1 MHRFAVLLSLV
12 VACADYAKPSVG
24 FYESGDFANAAR
36 AADQGLAQHPDD
48 DALWAMRVRSAL
60 ALGDPDGVAKAYAAY
75 IGHRGDDDQELLHGL
90 ALATLGQ
97 ALASPSAKLKMS
109 AIETIE
115 HLELQPLADD
125 VAAAMGDNDDR
136 VAATAAIAVLHAY
149 PQAPQVADAM
159 LHSESPEAR
168 RIVIAGL
175 ARKAGTIV
183 TGELE
188 KAANDPDPRV
198 RRAAIDGL
206 GRLTDKDAVTVL
218 AKRLADADEAV
229 RASAASALAEIGIGD
244 LAAFAKK
251 ALADSAVAVRVAG
264 VELLAAAEQRD
275 QLAQLVNDQDAIVAL
290 EAVLAIEQLGA
301 PMHKREGKM
310 VHDFVAPHTGL
321 GAAVVQRA
329 IASPK
334 WEVRAGAA
342 NMLVR
347 VVGKDAATPIAEQLA
362 KDLDAHVQL
371 AAARVLSHDST
382 ARDQAVAVFRAQLGG
397 ELATQAAGDLAAL
410 DGDPEAL
417 ATLAKLVRDPQ
428 RTAEQR
434 ADAAGA
440 HLIARKITPG
450 LVAALAD
457 ASGVVR
463 VEAASVLAA
472 LAKD

>member
-12 VACADYAKPSVG
+12 VACADYARPSVG

-48 DALWAMRVRSAL
+48 DALWGMRVRSAL
-60 ALGDPDGVAKAYAAY
+60 ALGDPEGVAKAYAGYVA
-75 IGHRGDDDQELLHGL
+75 HRGDDDQELLHGL
-90 ALATLGQ
+90 AMATLSQ
-97 ALASPSAKLKMS
+97 ALASPSAKLKIS

-115 HLELQPLADD
+115 RLELQSLADD

-159 LHSESPEAR
+159 LHSENPEAR

-175 ARKAGTIV
+175 ARKAGAIV

-206 GRLTDKDAVTVL
+206 GRLGDKDAVTVL
-218 AKRLADADEAV
+218 AKRLADGDESV
-229 RASAASALAEIGIGD
+229 RASAASALADIGIGD

-251 ALADSAVAVRVAG
+251 ALADTAVAVRVAG
-264 VELLAAAEQRD
+264 VHLLGKAEQLD
-275 QLAQLVNDQDAIVAL
+275 QLAVLENDPDPIVAL
-290 EAVLAIEQLGA
+290 EAVIALQSAQSSHGKSDNVDVQMTNRLSPA
-301 PMHKREGKM
+301 PG
-310 VHDFVAPHTGL
+310 
-321 GAAVVQRA
+321 VVQRA

-347 VVGKDAATPIAEQLA
+347 IVGKDAATPIAEQLA
-362 KDLDAHVQL
+362 KDPDAHVQL
-371 AAARVLSHDST
+371 AAARVLAHDAAS
-382 ARDQAVAVFRAQLGG
+382 RDQAIAVFRAQLSG
-397 ELATQAAGDLAAL
+397 ELATQAAADLAGL
-410 DGDPEAL
+410 DGDTDAL
-417 ATLAKLVRDPQ
+417 ARLAQLVRDPQ

-434 ADAAGA
+434 ADAASA
-440 HLIARKITPG
+440 HLTARKITPG

-457 ASGVVR
+457 SSGVVR

>member
-60 ALGDPDGVAKAYAAY
+60 ALGDPEAVAKAYAGY
-75 IGHRGDDDQELLHGL
+75 VGHRGDDDQELLHGL
-90 ALATLGQ
+90 ALATLSQ
-97 ALASPSAKLKMS
+97 ALASPSAKLKIS

-115 HLELQPLADD
+115 RLELQPLADD

-159 LHSESPEAR
+159 LHSENPEAR

-175 ARKAGTIV
+175 ARKAGAIV

-206 GRLTDKDAVTVL
+206 GRLGDKDAVTVL
-218 AKRLADADEAV
+218 AKRLSDGDEAV
-229 RASAASALAEIGIGD
+229 RASAASALADIGIGD

-264 VELLAAAEQRD
+264 VDLLAAAEQRD
-275 QLAQLVNDQDAIVAL
+275 PLAQLVNDQDPIVAL
-290 EAVLAIEQLGA
+290 QAVLAIEQLGA

-342 NMLVR
+342 NMLAR
-347 VVGKDAATPIAEQLA
+347 IVGKDAATPIAEQLA
-362 KDLDAHVQL
+362 KDPDAHVQL
-371 AAARVLSHDST
+371 AAARVLAHDAAT
-382 ARDQAVAVFRAQLGG
+382 RDQAIAVFRAQLSG
-397 ELATQAAGDLAAL
+397 ELATQAAADLAGL
-410 DGDPEAL
+410 DGDPDAL
-417 ATLAKLVRDPQ
+417 AKLAQLVRDPQ

-434 ADAAGA
+434 ADAASA
-440 HLIARKITPG
+440 HLTARKITPG

-457 ASGVVR
+457 SSGVVR